1 MFIKNKSY
9 ADIEWKKANTE
20 KNGMYSLERK
30 RTPNK
35 YSRKEA
41 VIDIVFSNLNEM
53 LTLLWIKGQNSFKAS
68 LFFAKFTTCEV

>member
-9 ADIEWKKANTE
+9 ADIEWKKANME

-30 RTPNK
+30 RTPKK

-53 LTLLWIKGQNSFKAS
+53 LTLLWIKGKHF
-68 LFFAKFTTCEV
+68 FFAKFTTCEV